1 MANWILTWPFRCPR
15 YKDAK
20 LANLVSIIH
29 ESVGYWMSCMCH
41 KSNENLEP
49 IIGEVFIMVEKLMEE
64 HIMTS

>member
-1 MANWILTWPFRCPR
+1 
-15 YKDAK
+15 
-20 LANLVSIIH
+20 
-29 ESVGYWMSCMCH
+29 MSCMCH